1 MSWDA
6 PSQNWPADAGP
17 STYLTPAPAAGLAS
31 LTPAP
36 APAAPNLFFGNNIS
50 KDLLHTG
57 NSDQD
62 QISNNMVYYNGKLVD
77 ASNLDPNGVY
87 TTSTF
92 TPQYDDGPGTPITQ
106 VTDVSEDQIKKQYKI
121 PENALL
127 THVGGT
133 AQDESGGYDPTL
145 GAVNG
150 FITDNSNN
158 TYNKF
163 DVQGNYIGTYAIEKN
178 HGFLGNLISSTA
190 PILDMVAAATGNPE
204 LIPLINGA
212 STVAQGGNLGKALT
226 NAALSY
232 ATAGAGDALGGVL
245 SDAGITS
252 PIAQSAITNAAT
264 QLATTGKI
272 DPVSIATG
280 AALGAGENAAF
291 DAAGVTDPTVS
302 GLLKNATNQL
312 VNTGSINPISL
323 VNSTISSG
331 VKQNANNTSP
341 TPTDMTG
348 FQTDVNNPGVY
359 GTGSTNQSPID
370 NALPVTGMV
379 GGVDGTQLLNTT
391 TGGLPSTTVA
401 SNDPLAG
408 TGLTKD
414 ENGNLV
420 FSNPGLTAAGQAGP
434 MTAGLTNVPGSAPP
448 MTNAELAAASRAG
461 QVIDLGT
468 VGNLDNTDSQS
479 TSGID
484 TSTNDNTSSTDNT
497 DTSGGDYGGVS
508 GSLPTSSGSSGLSAS
523 DVQSIVAQQMAAN
536 PGLTEAQVKSD
547 IQSAL
552 AADPGMTAD
561 QVNQIVGSNLAGVNN
576 QVSGLQ
582 TGLDTLSGTVAGNQA
597 QTESQLTGMSAQ
609 EKSDVQA
616 LQAQGVSLQDAINQV
631 AQQNQSGLNALSNQ
645 FTDQLAQSDASTKA
659 QFGELNQEQQ
669 EQAKALTAQGTSL
682 QDAIN
687 QASQQSSQQIAAQ
700 GQQLGQGL
708 AATNENLS
716 NLTDQEKQ
724 DYQNLNVDQAGLAK
738 QLTDTGMSLA
748 DSINQVKNLDE
759 QGIATVQGQL
769 NDYQQQTQAGLDTT
783 NQNIENLS
791 SQTQDEIAKSAE
803 AAAAANAATNA
814 TIASN
819 QASTSSALSG
829 LGSGLTALQQ
839 AQQQAKAQAM
849 MPKFNNDVS
858 VLTSKN
864 TPSKFQKEAALH
876 QLYET
881 LDPELAKAMGVER
894 PAVST
899 SSEEDTQ
906 AAHGGSIHNFD
917 SGGSSLLDE
926 TDNSP
931 GQNLSGI
938 LNTLSTNLQPKFAST
953 PSAVLQSTD
962 KYAQQMKLHPMRQLY
977 QSINPDLRAHL
988 MGGGPV
994 VGLGGMAEGGLPA
1007 RYHPEAPEGH
1017 HPEFITG
1024 QTGYYAAGR
1033 GTGQSDDIPAMLNNG
1048 DYVLDA
1054 DTVAQLGDGSSKA
1067 GAQALEH
1074 FRNQVPHHA
1083 HGGLTEPVPAKIA
1096 DGEYVLPAS
1105 FVTALGGGDNKTG
1118 SKLLDKMREELREHK
1133 RSAPINKIPPKAK
1146 SPLDYLRMAKHG

>member
-1 MSWDA
+1 MGGTTINRAYCCVFDSNVGSPLSD
-6 PSQNWPADAGP
+6 PSVVGSAATTSAGALP
-17 STYLTPAPAAGLAS
+17 STA
-31 LTPAP
+31 PAP
-36 APAAPNLFFGNNIS
+36 APAPAPQTAAQQLGFTTYTPDQLTNLLDQYNANGGAGSMGNLGAQLVPVYDTSTNPEVMFGNAKPSIIGYQ
-50 KDLLHTG
+50 TPG
-57 NSDQD
+57 QD
-62 QISNNMVYYNGKLVD
+62 V
-77 ASNLDPNGVY
+77 
-87 TTSTF
+87 
-92 TPQYDDGPGTPITQ
+92 QYDVNGNVTSGNIGGYEYTFDNSGNVTSKTKVSSSPWAALTPIA
-106 VTDVSEDQIKKQYKI
+106 DI
-121 PENALL
+121 
-127 THVGGT
+127 
-133 AQDESGGYDPTL
+133 
-145 GAVNG
+145 
-150 FITDNSNN
+150 
-158 TYNKF
+158 
-163 DVQGNYIGTYAIEKN
+163 
-178 HGFLGNLISSTA
+178 
-190 PILDMVAAATGNPE
+190 AAMATGNPE

-232 ATAGAGDALGGVL
+232 VTAGAGDVLGGAL

-280 AALGAGENAAF
+280 AALSTGENAAL

-348 FQTDVNNPGVY
+348 FQTDANNSNVY

-370 NALPVTGMV
+370 NDLPVTGMV
-379 GGVDGTQLLNTT
+379 GADNTDAFTSQLPSGSVLSQDQQNATGPLVTSTVTNPDGSTTYKWSNNTWATYDANGNMLADVNNPNGVQPTNTSGGLTDNTQP
-391 TGGLPSTTVA
+391 TGGL
-401 SNDPLAG
+401 
-408 TGLTKD
+408 
-414 ENGNLV
+414 E
-420 FSNPGLTAAGQAGP
+420 
-434 MTAGLTNVPGSAPP
+434 NVP
-448 MTNAELAAASRAG
+448 
-461 QVIDLGT
+461 V
-468 VGNLDNTDSQS
+468 
-479 TSGID
+479 
-484 TSTNDNTSSTDNT
+484 NDNK
-497 DTSGGDYGGVS
+497 DTSGTYDYSGG
-508 GSLPTSSGSSGLSAS
+508 LPVTPQPTGNKE
-523 DVQSIVAQQMAAN
+523 VT
-536 PGLTEAQVKSD
+536 PGLETV
-547 IQSAL
+547 
-552 AADPGMTAD
+552 T
-561 QVNQIVGSNLAGVNN
+561 VVG
-576 QVSGLQ
+576 
-582 TGLDTLSGTVAGNQA
+582 D
-597 QTESQLTGMSAQ
+597 
-609 EKSDVQA
+609 KP
-616 LQAQGVSLQDAINQV
+616 
-631 AQQNQSGLNALSNQ
+631 
-645 FTDQLAQSDASTKA
+645 
-659 QFGELNQEQQ
+659 
-669 EQAKALTAQGTSL
+669 
-682 QDAIN
+682 
-687 QASQQSSQQIAAQ
+687 
-700 GQQLGQGL
+700 
-708 AATNENLS
+708 
-716 NLTDQEKQ
+716 
-724 DYQNLNVDQAGLAK
+724 
-738 QLTDTGMSLA
+738 TDTTIQPTPPEDQPITPVDLTKT
-748 DSINQVKNLDE
+748 I
-759 QGIATVQGQL
+759 
-769 NDYQQQTQAGLDTT
+769 DTG
-783 NQNIENLS
+783 S
-791 SQTQDEIAKSAE
+791 GGSGG
-803 AAAAANAATNA
+803 
-814 TIASN
+814 ASN
-819 QASTSSALSG
+819 QASTSSDLSG
-829 LGSGLTALQQ
+829 LESGLTALQQ

-864 TPSKFQKEAALH
+864 TPSNFQKEAALH
-876 QLYET
+876 QLYDT

-917 SGGSSLLDE
+917 NGGSFLLDE

-962 KYAQQMKLHPMRQLY
+962 KYAQQMKLHPMRHLY

-1133 RSAPINKIPPKAK
+1133 RSAAINKIPPKAK